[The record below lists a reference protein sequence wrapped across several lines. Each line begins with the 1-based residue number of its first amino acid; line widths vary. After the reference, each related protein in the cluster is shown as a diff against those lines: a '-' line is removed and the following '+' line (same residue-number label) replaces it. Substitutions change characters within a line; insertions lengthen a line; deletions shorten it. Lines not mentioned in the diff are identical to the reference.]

1 MFVALHNGC
10 VETIIAYGKILHT
23 ADLTPHQASKLLA
36 AEGPNGVSGLII
48 AFQNRNFEA
57 IKTYMEIIKNENI
70 TPEEIAEHLD
80 KKMEVIFWKL

>member
-1 MFVALHNGC
+1 M
-10 VETIIAYGKILHT
+10 GKTSHCRPYST
-23 ADLTPHQASKLLA
+23 SASKLLQQKA
-36 AEGPNGVSGLII
+36 KWVSGLII

-80 KKMEVIFWKL
+80 KKNGSDFLVIMKNIKS